1 MVFIFLIQNSMFNT
15 RQIADLLNDIS
26 KYTLQDHNM
35 FSGGNVWT
43 ALIAASINNLADVI
57 STKNYDERRFQEL
70 ESINEELTNKIED
83 LNKKIESLVIK
94 Q

>member
-1 MVFIFLIQNSMFNT
+1 MFNP

-26 KYTLQDHNM
+26 KYTLQDNNM